1 MFELYT
7 QPNFQALNG
16 TQKMAVLHRSES
28 VSNIAPIDTERA
40 SIAMRLV
47 TICGEFIKAGEPQKA
62 LVAYHHARD
71 ILDGLANSQKGN
83 VDLGLT
89 LSLLHRR
96 IGDLMRARGDWGEAK
111 DAYRSSLAIAE
122 RLAGFH
128 PGNAELQRNLAEAL
142 SALSTVGDA
151 IGFEPALDTAIKG
164 LAGFSSLQ
172 QALVAD
178 GEVESAPPAAEHLV
192 EAPAAEGGVI
202 GRPSLELPVEVRDR
216 TASGDPTG
224 QLIHNIPRKMRV
236 GALEEV
242 EVRIARR
249 QEVDAMTMRLRAPG
263 GGFLIEPLSAETC
276 WTNKGQNPEPE
287 EQDFANWRW
296 RVTPLRRGQGR
307 LHLIIS
313 AQTLDA
319 NRVAAEAA
327 LPDQVIKVNVR
338 MNYGRTF
345 RKVAGLGLLTVA
357 CGALG
362 SWGRELY
369 PAALDGLTRVWWL
382 LAQ

>member
-1 MFELYT
+1 
-7 QPNFQALNG
+7 
-16 TQKMAVLHRSES
+16 MAVLHRSES
-28 VSNIAPIDTERA
+28 ESNIAPIDTERA

-71 ILDGLANSQKGN
+71 ILDGLADSQKGN
-83 VDLGLT
+83 IDLGLT

-96 IGDLMRARGDWGEAK
+96 IGDLMRARGEWGEAK

-122 RLAGFH
+122 RLASVH
-128 PGNAELQRNLAEAL
+128 PGSAELQRNLAEAL

-151 IGFEPALDTAIKG
+151 TGVGPALDSAIKG
-164 LAGFSSLQ
+164 LAGFTSLQ

-178 GEVESAPPAAEHLV
+178 GEVKSAPPPAEHLV

-202 GRPSLELPVEVRDR
+202 ERPRELPVEVRDR

-224 QLIHNIPRKMRV
+224 QLIHNIPHKMRV
-236 GALEEV
+236 GALEKV

-263 GGFLIEPLSAETC
+263 GGFLIEPLSAETR
-276 WTNKGQNPEPE
+276 WTHKGHNPEPE
-287 EQDFANWRW
+287 EQDFAKWRW
-296 RVTPLRRGQGR
+296 RVTPLRRGQRR

-319 NRVAAEAA
+319 NRVAAEAT

-362 SWGRELY
+362 AWGRELY
-369 PAALDGLTRVWWL
+369 PTAFDGLTRLWWL